1 MYFFGKKNALAS
13 EDMNIVVLMFKLQA
27 FASCI
32 ACDTG
37 MSLPYTLNT
46 LALAGPGGKAG
57 F

>member
-37 MSLPYTLNT
+37 MSSPYTLNT
-46 LALAGPGGKAG
+46 LALARPGGKAG